1 MQLTLAFTTLSLC
14 LCIGSEPSHKPVSN
28 HDPGVVLGGGG
39 NVGGNTSDRVSCYRA
54 PRGQR
59 EEVKS
64 GGISLNGGEHMRKR
78 RRGDQ
83 LVVVGESSRYRS
95 KAVEV
100 GTGASELVKRVSEVE
115 RKISRL
121 GKVVSDLTLGAFT
134 LGTEFS
140 GIESETYRFCAKVFR
155 FGMESGIGKENSAI
169 FKNLLVLGLESLDLG
184 MDSFDGNRQ
193 AVKLVMNSGFS
204 TEQLNHRME
213 AFKFASKPSD
223 LGIDKSAFDS
233 KEFHFGTESNFG
245 PESNFQKQA
254 FESGTEPSD
263 YSARS
268 FDFGSESLDLGAEV
282 FELGADALDFGAW
295 ALRLGAGALVHA
307 ALSVVSESEAFGSL
321 RTACRAALSSHN
333 ARGSGYVQQMSHSG
347 SGEST
352 SEKMSS
358 AVLTG
363 RSSKR
368 KSPDSS
374 ITNRLWTFVGRQV
387 TDLPWER
394 TNESDQT
401 RVTRLLLS
409 KWIPL
414 RKSALEESSIEATS
428 GKDHRVSKEG
438 PEGASS
444 QGAASTGGYV
454 AIGEGEDGEVET
466 EEKVGA
472 STAIVAGAKRRVRRG
487 FTYPGTLW
495 CGAGNSADN
504 FDHLGEFEETDRCC
518 RDHDHCE
525 HVIDAFRYKYGHR
538 NLRWHTIS
546 HCACDHSFKQCLR
559 RSNDTAS
566 LVMGQAYFNV
576 ISVPCFTL
584 EEHEEC
590 AERSW
595 LGWCQRHE
603 TVYRAIIRDQEP
615 YQYGA
620 VDVIDLPVTSPTLA
634 ARGNKGTEA
643 PGTQER
649 GETAEE
655 GAADGAR
662 TPGISSP
669 GTEGMAGVAV
679 AEKPTVKATT
689 ERQSQDKDTS
699 TKQGHPRTAAGKGG
713 RGRGKNRGKKR
724 RGRKRK
730 GNTNSAPSGN
740 AALPTMQQPAILDL
754 QESRPMDMSTNAPR
768 ADTGSAPGSRPIA
781 NPQTFLARRR
791 QHFADLLKHLG
802 THPRAAGTLPAVI
815 PPKRAIRGNGKMSFG
830 YPLPPSTLNSLP
842 TTTSNPNNN
851 QTSVLVSKLH
861 LPAGRQQVAKCPYG
875 LSLMARL
882 LSRGKPR
889 RPPARPHNKM
899 AVASLDFGLQTVLS
913 ITSAAMTTTMVPGQ
927 QTPFFTTAAA
937 VAVADG
943 RSFYHAG
950 KNTLKAT
957 AFVGTGLRA
966 TIAPT
971 SSALQPL
978 GRITVQPLVNGDNVA
993 ASGAVILKAK
1003 RNKGRKR
1010 NKSAALLATQSLDN
1024 SPAEKPSRFSM
1035 LWLT

>member
-1 MQLTLAFTTLSLC
+1 MRLTLAFTTLCLC
-14 LCIGSEPSHKPVSN
+14 LCIGSEPSHNPVSN

-39 NVGGNTSDRVSCYRA
+39 NVGGNTSDQVSCNQA

-59 EEVKS
+59 EEVES
-64 GGISLNGGEHMRKR
+64 GGKSLNGGEHMRER
-78 RRGDQ
+78 RRGDK
-83 LVVVGESSRYRS
+83 LVAVGKSSRYWPR
-95 KAVEV
+95 AVEV
-100 GTGASELVKRVSEVE
+100 GAGASELAKRVSEVE

-121 GKVVSDLTLGAFT
+121 GKVVSDLTLGAFA

-155 FGMESGIGKENSAI
+155 FGMESGIGKENSAF
-169 FKNLLVLGLESLDLG
+169 FKNLLVLGLGSLDLG
-184 MDSFDGNRQ
+184 MDSSGGDRK
-193 AVKLVMNSGFS
+193 AVKLVVNSGFS

-213 AFKFASKPSD
+213 AFKFASKLSN
-223 LGIDKSAFDS
+223 LGIEKSDFDS

-263 YSARS
+263 YRARS
-268 FDFGSESLDLGAEV
+268 FDFGTESLDLGAEV

-307 ALSVVSESEAFGSL
+307 ALSVMSESEAFGSL
-321 RTACRAALSSHN
+321 RTACRAALLNHN
-333 ARGSGYVQQMSHSG
+333 ARGSRYAQQMSHSG

-352 SEKMSS
+352 SEKMPP

-374 ITNRLWTFVGRQV
+374 ITNRLWTLVERQV
-387 TDLPWER
+387 TDVPWER

-401 RVTRLLLS
+401 RVDRLLLS

-414 RKSALEESSIEATS
+414 PLSKSVIAESSIEATS
-428 GKDHRVSKEG
+428 GKDHRLSKEG
-438 PEGASS
+438 LEHASS
-444 QGAASTGGYV
+444 QEAASTGGYV

-546 HCACDHSFKQCLR
+546 HCACDHGFKQCLR

-603 TVYRAIIRDQEP
+603 TVYRAVVRDQEP
-615 YQYGA
+615 YHYGA
-620 VDVIDLPVTSPTLA
+620 VDLIDLPVTSPTLA
-634 ARGNKGTEA
+634 AWGNKGTEA
-643 PGTQER
+643 PGAQER
-649 GETAEE
+649 RETAEE
-655 GAADGAR
+655 GAVGGAQ
-662 TPGISSP
+662 TLGISSP
-669 GTEGMAGVAV
+669 GAEGMAGVAV
-679 AEKPTVKATT
+679 AEKPTVMATT
-689 ERQSQDKDTS
+689 EQQSRDK
-699 TKQGHPRTAAGKGG
+699 KQGQPRTAAGKGG
-713 RGRGKNRGKKR
+713 RGHGKNRGKKR

-730 GNTNSAPSGN
+730 GNPNSAPSGK
-740 AALPTMQQPAILDL
+740 AALPTMQQPSILDL
-754 QESRPMDMSTNAPR
+754 RESRPTDTSTNAPR
-768 ADTGSAPGSRPIA
+768 AVTGSAPGSRPIG
-781 NPQTFLARRR
+781 NPQTYLARRR
-791 QHFADLLKHLG
+791 QHFADLLRHLG
-802 THPRAAGTLPAVI
+802 THPRAAGTLPAVT
-815 PPKRAIRGNGKMSFG
+815 PPKRAIRGNGKMSPS

-842 TTTSNPNNN
+842 ATTSNPNN
-851 QTSVLVSKLH
+851 QTSVLISQLH
-861 LPAGRQQVAKCPYG
+861 LPAGRQQVAKCQYG
-875 LSLMARL
+875 LSFMARL

-899 AVASLDFGLQTVLS
+899 AAASLGFGLQTVVS
-913 ITSAAMTTTMVPGQ
+913 ITTAAMTTTMVPGQ

-943 RSFYHAG
+943 QSFYHAG
-950 KNTLKAT
+950 KNALKAT
-957 AFVGTGLRA
+957 AFAGTGLRA

-978 GRITVQPLVNGDNVA
+978 GRLKVQPLVNGDNVA
-993 ASGAVILKAK
+993 AGGTVILKAK

-1010 NKSAALLATQSLDN
+1010 KKSAALLATHSLDN
-1024 SPAEKPSRFSM
+1024 SPAEKPSRFSR